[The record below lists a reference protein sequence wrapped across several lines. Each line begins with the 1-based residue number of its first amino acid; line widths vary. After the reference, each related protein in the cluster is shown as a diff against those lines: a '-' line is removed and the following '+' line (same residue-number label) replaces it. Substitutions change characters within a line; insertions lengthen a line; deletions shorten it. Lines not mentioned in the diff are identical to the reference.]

1 MTVLLLAL
9 AALHEN
15 AVSSSRIEVNG
26 GEVRVCFSFT
36 LEDLKGLGRLDLD
49 RDGVVSPD
57 EWRKILPPL
66 LSYVGEH
73 FQIESGGERCVPL
86 PEIRRV
92 PPPMRLDAGRT
103 PVPLEI
109 GYRSGKDISDLKIR
123 CTLFFEH
130 PGNPRHVSELPAG
143 EVLVFD
149 RDRADSESL
158 IAFRQAKIFRWIFLG
173 TASMLIGGIG
183 FALHRWRHRV
193 VFRSVRVD
201 SGALQS
207 LGVPLSETE

>member
-1 MTVLLLAL
+1 MTWLLLAL
-9 AALHEN
+9 AAAHEN
-15 AVSSSRIEVNG
+15 TVSSSRIEVRG
-26 GEVRVCFSFT
+26 REVRVCFGVT

-66 LSYVGEH
+66 LSYFGEH

-86 PEIRRV
+86 PEVRQV
-92 PPPMRLDAGRT
+92 PPPMRLDAGRA

-109 GYRSGKDISDLKIR
+109 RYRSGKDISDLKIR

-149 RDRADSESL
+149 RDRTDSESL
-158 IAFRQAKIFRWIFLG
+158 IAFRQEKIVRWIVLG

-183 FALHRWRHRV
+183 IAVNLRRHRFASRPV
-193 VFRSVRVD
+193 RLDSV
-201 SGALQS
+201 AAPS
-207 LGVPLSETE
+207 LGAPISGT